1 MSYNPANPNGQ
12 ATSANSSPVVLA
24 SDQTAI
30 SSNITKVNG
39 TIISLGQTT
48 NSASLPVTIASD
60 YQSDLFVT
68 GQSAQTATINNII
81 PAVAGSTSTDTLGFG
96 AVSVQVNSTGLGGAY
111 IFEGSND
118 NSNFQALPVYN
129 LTVQTGTPIVG
140 AITAA
145 SGQIIYTFPI
155 NFRYLR
161 LRITTAITGGSIQ
174 AFTRLFNAPWTA
186 PTLQVAQAT
195 AGNLK
200 MDISGSA
207 ANSTAGLISAK
218 IDQTTD
224 GTTNKVSGGALAKGT
239 QGTNGFTTQDLKD
252 AGRTTIILY
261 AVAVATGASGVET
274 AISLTES
281 AGTGATTTAVSFTP
295 TSGKRFRIT
304 QISVATRGSVTAT
317 IQTTT
322 FSFRINTAGAV
333 TTTSSPVI
341 FSARSATPATASA
354 WDRYTIPIPDGLEI
368 AGNGTLQFGMTANS
382 TYITNAPTL
391 DVNIVGFEY

>member
-224 GTTNKVSGGALAKGT
+224 GTTNKVSGGALTKGT

-261 AVAVATGASGVET
+261 AVAVGVGTSGVET

-281 AGTGATTTAVSFTP
+281 AGTGATTTAASFIP

-322 FSFRINTAGAV
+322 FSLRINTAGAV
-333 TTTSSPVI
+333 TTTSTPVI

-354 WDRYTIPIPDGLEI
+354 WDRYTVPIPDGLEI
-368 AGNGTLQFGMTANS
+368 AGNGTLQFGMTVNT
-382 TYITNAPTL
+382 TYITNTPTL